1 MARIDDEIRALE
13 QKVGR
18 KLSRLKGKGILT
30 GSIDPRKN
38 VRGFSA
44 SEKKSQAKKL
54 KGFIDNPGYS
64 KGEDGTPI
72 PNALILQIRYNE
84 RKVNKQRAERYGYE
98 TDKKRAAKSLM
109 GDMTVEQFQL
119 MGTRYNPKTGR
130 YEYDSRAQ
138 HAGSLPLP
146 PHAVDTFHSAKA
158 AREYLQR
165 LHKIQ
170 TPEYQNQKMKTLID
184 NIAKRANDMNSEA
197 LKRELKA
204 LTPAQLDELY
214 SKSDFLAVMFI
225 DSPPRKGNQYMG
237 ETIEQNIIMEDQ
249 ESYLLELLARLKKL

>member
-1 MARIDDEIRALE
+1 MAKIDDELKALE
-13 QKVGR
+13 RKIAR
-18 KLSRLKGKGILT
+18 KLSRIKSKGINA
-30 GSIDPRKN
+30 GAIDPRSN
-38 VRGFSA
+38 ASGFTREQKQSYA
-44 SEKKSQAKKL
+44 NRL

-64 KGEDGTPI
+64 RGEDGTPI
-72 PNALILQIRYNE
+72 SNALIQQIRYTE
-84 RKVNKQRAERYGYE
+84 RAVNRQRAERYGYN
-98 TDKKRAAKSLM
+98 TPQQRASKSLM
-109 GDMTVEQFQL
+109 GDMSVEQFQL

-146 PHAVDTFHSAKA
+146 SHAVDTFHSAKA
-158 AREYLQR
+158 ARQYLER

-184 NIAKRANDMNSEA
+184 NIAKRANDMNSDA
-197 LKRELKA
+197 LKKELREM
-204 LTPAQLDELY
+204 TPAQLDELY